1 MELYNFGRRLGKNV
15 VFLVYEGENHGLTGD
30 AAVDYAQRQ
39 LEWFG
44 HYLKGEP
51 APEWIAKGEP
61 YLTRK
66 KILDSANPPQPSA
79 NTQGARGA
87 RGRGGS

>member
-1 MELYNFGRRLGKNV
+1 MEMDMEMEMETVTATTF
-15 VFLVYEGENHGLTGD
+15 
-30 AAVDYAQRQ
+30 DYAQRQ

-79 NTQGARGA
+79 NAQGARGA